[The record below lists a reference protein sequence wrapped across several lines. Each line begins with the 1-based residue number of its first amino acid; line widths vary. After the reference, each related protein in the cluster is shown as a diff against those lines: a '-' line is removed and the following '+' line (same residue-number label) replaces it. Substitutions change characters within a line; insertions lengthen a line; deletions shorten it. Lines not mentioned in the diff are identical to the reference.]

1 MKFLFFAFLIV
12 PIVEIY
18 FLITIGSVIGVGLTI
33 ALIVL
38 TAMLGAIL
46 VRAQGFSTFARVQGQ
61 LAKGEIPAVE
71 ILEGLFLLVA
81 GALLLTPGFVTDA
94 IGFACLTP
102 PLRRWVIHRMLAAGV
117 WRGDVQ
123 SEETNTGYSRQ
134 NVHNVHIEGRVIEG
148 EYSDVDR

>member
-38 TAMLGAIL
+38 TAMLGALL
-46 VRAQGFSTFARVQGQ
+46 VRAQGFSTIARVQGQ
-61 LAKGEIPAVE
+61 LEKGEIPAVE

-102 PLRRWVIHRMLAAGV
+102 PLRRWIIHRMLAARML
-117 WRGDVQ
+117 RGDVQ
-123 SEETNTGYSRQ
+123 SVKTDTGYSRQ
-134 NVHNVHIEGRVIEG
+134 NVHIEGRVIEG
-148 EYSDVDR
+148 EYSDIER

>member
-1 MKFLFFAFLIV
+1 MKFLFFAFLII

-102 PLRRWVIHRMLAAGV
+102 PLRRWIIRRMLAAGV

-123 SEETNTGYSRQ
+123 SVATDTSYTHR
-134 NVHNVHIEGRVIEG
+134 NVHIEGRVIEG
-148 EYSDVDR
+148 EYSDADR

>member
-38 TAMLGAIL
+38 TAMLGALL
-46 VRAQGFSTFARVQGQ
+46 VRAQGFSTIARVQGQ

-102 PLRRWVIHRMLAAGV
+102 PLRRWIIHRMLAARML
-117 WRGDVQ
+117 RGDVQ
-123 SEETNTGYSRQ
+123 SVKTDTGYSRQ
-134 NVHNVHIEGRVIEG
+134 NVHIEGRVIEG
-148 EYSDVDR
+148 EYSDIER